1 MEDWKEKVRSLRR
14 PASATL
20 EAFLFDSDDP
30 RVHKG
35 RQMLAMPW
43 EDNTRVASDWA
54 RCESRH
60 QRARLEEGLGQR
72 RPFTNWEGG
81 CTMPDYAWNDW
92 GKAQTDRVLDLMDID
107 FLRLAQADTDSMH
120 KTLVWNLSQNV
131 DRTTGSGAAGIC
143 PCLTPSMVPFVTN
156 RGGPLVGVEALSLQG
171 IPVEDLLLTR
181 ESEGQMSDLA
191 GNAMTTTVVGA
202 CMLSALLLMK
212 DELVEHTK
220 RQFSDFPHV
229 HVLGFG
235 HLGDGK

>member
-35 RQMLAMPW
+35 RQMLAMPG
-43 EDNTRVASDWA
+43 EDNTRVASEWA

-60 QRARLEEGLGQR
+60 QRARAEEGLGQR

-120 KTLVWNLSQNV
+120 KTLVWNLSL
-131 DRTTGSGAAGIC
+131 IH
-143 PCLTPSMVPFVTN
+143 
-156 RGGPLVGVEALSLQG
+156 
-171 IPVEDLLLTR
+171 I
-181 ESEGQMSDLA
+181 
-191 GNAMTTTVVGA
+191 
-202 CMLSALLLMK
+202 
-212 DELVEHTK
+212 
-220 RQFSDFPHV
+220 
-229 HVLGFG
+229 
-235 HLGDGK
+235 